1 MDPPARQRSA
11 PRYPEPEAAT
21 LTAAAAG
28 SNFDYLNI
36 SVSLMNRLVFASRC
50 SFSERAARET
60 FRGAVKP
67 SASII
72 PALTQARGPGRRNL
86 LLSKNLRLLINPQI
100 WTIPREEQEVLF
112 HQKIC
117 FNDRYNKSP
126 RMSRNCRYRPRKNR
140 ESSCD
145 VPNAAARAPPRR
157 SPEPPGRFRSIGAY
171 LRPGI
176 TGRSKESS
184 S

>member
-1 MDPPARQRSA
+1 MDQRSA

-21 LTAAAAG
+21 LTAAAVG

-50 SFSERAARET
+50 SFSERGARET
-60 FRGAVKP
+60 FGGAVKP

-72 PALTQARGPGRRNL
+72 PALTQTRGPDRRNL

-100 WTIPREEQEVLF
+100 WTIPREEQEFLF

-117 FNDRYNKSP
+117 FNDRYKKSP
-126 RMSRNCRYRPRKNR
+126 GTSRNCRYRPWKSC
-140 ESSCD
+140 ESPSD
-145 VPNAAARAPPRR
+145 GPHTELPGLLLGSPR
-157 SPEPPGRFRSIGAY
+157 SPRDGFEASARI
-171 LRPGI
+171 
-176 TGRSKESS
+176 
-184 S
+184 